1 MNRKASCV
9 IYWNRYGEIFGIN
22 TVNLI
27 WDLFETLEVCPVTC
41 SASGY
46 WAYVQGEESKTKNR
60 AMEKML
66 HNLEK
71 KKPENVRGKHRIYR
85 IIEIKVD
92 KEIQE
97 KNGSSLKKQW

>member
-1 MNRKASCV
+1 
-9 IYWNRYGEIFGIN
+9 
-22 TVNLI
+22 
-27 WDLFETLEVCPVTC
+27 
-41 SASGY
+41 
-46 WAYVQGEESKTKNR
+46 
-60 AMEKML
+60 MEKML

-97 KNGSSLKKQW
+97 KNGGSLKKQW